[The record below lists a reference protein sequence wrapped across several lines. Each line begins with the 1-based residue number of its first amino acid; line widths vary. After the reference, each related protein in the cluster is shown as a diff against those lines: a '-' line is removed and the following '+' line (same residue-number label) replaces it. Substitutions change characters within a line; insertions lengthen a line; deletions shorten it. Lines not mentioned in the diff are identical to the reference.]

1 MSYSVDALYLTQP
14 SWNSPH
20 KYKVLPS
27 HSTFKPRVRICPY
40 ANEVPEKRFIK
51 PTKLPMT
58 NGKLEVTIKIN
69 ELPTNVQTNKDNWKI
84 FQLDC
89 DGRVVSVTVKRSLL
103 ILEIFQLSV

>member
-1 MSYSVDALYLTQP
+1 
-14 SWNSPH
+14 
-20 KYKVLPS
+20 
-27 HSTFKPRVRICPY
+27 
-40 ANEVPEKRFIK
+40 
-51 PTKLPMT
+51 MT